1 MELKVAFKYS
11 LKRSEKVKTLP
22 PKISVKLGNKNEAT
36 VDSYLLFP
44 RLVVLPNGSNMKC
57 KNIHQLCLDQR
68 VKCKKQEIHL

>member
-1 MELKVAFKYS
+1 MLIAFEKTIVEKMELKVAFKYS

-44 RLVVLPNGSNMKC
+44 RLVVLPNGSNISCDNC
-57 KNIHQLCLDQR
+57 KR
-68 VKCKKQEIHL
+68 YEM